1 MVFMIKLL
9 IIMIVMQLSGITGA
23 IVEAVGAGQEQ
34 GLNGV
39 AVSGFMSSVAGNSA
53 GGQTENPEE
62 LGEDTEAGEEAFV
75 EDADEIRRFDAF
87 LEEYTKKIIEDD
99 YLTMHYKYEDPEA
112 AGIDRSSVEVTFGDV
127 VTDREKALADTAELR
142 KNLNSFDYSAL
153 NRVQRGI
160 YDDLALGADLTEK
173 LVDEKFDYLDNLWSS
188 SGGVHQ
194 VFIQV
199 FSEYNLY
206 CEQDVIDMITLLRD
220 VPRFVD
226 ESVAYTKE
234 QAKRGVLCF
243 DYDAVME
250 VLDDVLGAKDDSAV
264 IKALEESIDGVD
276 GIPVEKKTAYKEEMR
291 SAVNECLY
299 PSYEKMKREIRRLK
313 RKVLPIEGLAQLPNG
328 KEYYELLL
336 QDTIGST
343 DSVEDVRET
352 LEYGIYRSRSI
363 LAQLLEEDPS
373 LEELD
378 LYSLESG
385 MESIEDILTKNR
397 KEYRYEFPAVGEM
410 DYELDGINDE
420 RAGDF
425 SAYFIIPTL
434 DSTIP
439 YQIRYNIRSLGEQVE
454 TLDMYNTISHE
465 GIPGHMYQAQ
475 FNKENLTYP
484 IQFLSDNNAFTEG
497 WAVYASNVAM
507 DYIRTKDY
515 RAVMF
520 YDEYINFLN
529 TLAALWELEIN
540 YDGLTEDEFCEAY
553 ADTGFPE
560 DALRGEYGHL
570 ADNRVYYMPYY
581 YGYHEIM
588 NLREYAEEKLGRK
601 FNQVEFHRALLQAGS
616 TNFDTI
622 RDNIRQYI
630 KETK

>member
-1 MVFMIKLL
+1 MVFMVKLL
-9 IIMIVMQLSGITGA
+9 IIMIVMQLTGVTGA
-23 IVEAVGAGQEQ
+23 IVETVASEAQ
-34 GLNGV
+34 GLNG
-39 AVSGFMSSVAGNSA
+39 AVVTNLTHGAGNA
-53 GGQTENPEE
+53 AKEETENPEH
-62 LGEDTEAGEEAFV
+62 LGGAGDDDFEEDE
-75 EDADEIRRFDAF
+75 DEIRRFDAF
-87 LEEYTKKIIEDD
+87 LEEYTIEILEDD

-112 AGIDRSSVEVTFGDV
+112 AGIDRKSVEVTFGDV
-127 VTDREKALADTAELR
+127 VTDREEALEDAAEL
-142 KNLNSFDYSAL
+142 KKDLASFDYHAL
-153 NRVQRGI
+153 NQVQRGI
-160 YDDLALGADLTEK
+160 YDDLALSADLTEK

-206 CEQDVIDMITLLRD
+206 CEQDVADMITLLED

-226 ESVAYTKE
+226 ESLEYTKE
-234 QAKRGVLCF
+234 QAERGMLCF

-250 VLDDVLGAKDDSAV
+250 VLDDVLGAKNDSAV
-264 IKALEESIDGVD
+264 IKSLEKSIDA
-276 GIPVEKKTAYKEEMR
+276 VEELSDEQKESYKEEMR
-291 SAVNECLY
+291 TAVNECLY
-299 PSYEKMKREIRRLK
+299 PSYEKMKKELRKLK
-313 RKVLPIEGLAQLPNG
+313 KQVLPIQGLAKLPEG
-328 KEYYELLL
+328 EEYYELLL

-343 DSVEDVRET
+343 DSVEDVRQT
-352 LEYGIYRSRSI
+352 LEYGLSRSQNM
-363 LAQLLEEDPS
+363 LAQLMKEDPT

-378 LYSLESG
+378 LYSLQSG
-385 MESIEDILTKNR
+385 MDSIEEILKKNLR
-397 KEYRYEFPAVGEM
+397 EYRYEFPEVGEM

-425 SAYFIIPTL
+425 SAFFIIPTL

-439 YQIRYNIRSLGEQVE
+439 YQIRYNIRSLGEEVG

-484 IQFLSDNNAFTEG
+484 IQFLSDNQAFTEG
-497 WAVYASNVAM
+497 WAVYAANVAM
-507 DYIRTKDY
+507 DYIKTKDF

-540 YDGLTEDEFCEAY
+540 YDGLTEDEFCESY
-553 ADTGFPE
+553 AETGFPE
-560 DALRGEYGHL
+560 EALRAEYGHL

-616 TNFDTI
+616 TNFETI
-622 RDNIRQYI
+622 RNNISQYSN
-630 KETK
+630 ETK